1 MYSPLNADAKG
12 TRLGSTCIFG
22 GISGKREEREI
33 KKGREGGSVMESTGE
48 FWDVS
53 KTFIIFDVDF
63 QKPLSCPYHYL
74 SPLLS
79 SPPLINERGSNVGIS
94 LSLFN
99 CTCCSLRSSSGHSP
113 WSWRPARCPV
123 CCPSLTPGLFV
134 RQSQLW
140 AELTHCHTRELAR
153 TRTHKR
159 MHTHIAHTHSPT
171 TNFTHIHTNTNINT
185 TNWLVINQ
193 KELPTKRRNTFVK
206 GKRLNDYVSL

>member
-22 GISGKREEREI
+22 GLSGMKREESEI

-79 SPPLINERGSNVGIS
+79 SPPLINERGSNGGIS
-94 LSLFN
+94 LSSIALVVLS
-99 CTCCSLRSSSGHSP
+99 TLQAGTAPGHGA
-113 WSWRPARCPV
+113 RPDA
-123 CCPSLTPGLFV
+123 PSAALL
-134 RQSQLW
+134 
-140 AELTHCHTRELAR
+140 
-153 TRTHKR
+153 
-159 MHTHIAHTHSPT
+159 
-171 TNFTHIHTNTNINT
+171 
-185 TNWLVINQ
+185 
-193 KELPTKRRNTFVK
+193 
-206 GKRLNDYVSL
+206 